1 MHTLSGFNS
10 TDIQQIKFAIFD
22 YYTDSNNP
30 DRYSNTGLRKL
41 LYEVYRTV
49 SASAGE
55 FEKIGITRSAFELKE
70 PWKTEAATRMKKFVE
85 QGGQKHWD
93 SLPTHIKTGVIRN
106 HACPF
111 IVNDTEL
118 GEFLEALAKS

>member
-49 SASAGE
+49 SASADE
-55 FEKIGITRSAFELKE
+55 FEKIGITKSGFALKE
-70 PWKTEAATRMKKFVE
+70 PWKTEAATRMKKFVA
-85 QGGQKHWD
+85 QCGQKHWD
-93 SLPTHIKTGVIRN
+93 RLPADIKTGVIRN

-118 GEFLEALAKS
+118 GEFLEALDRS